1 MVNRP
6 FLVVAILSGLC
17 AVPLLL
23 SACQAVQKKK
33 VTSQADLPRF
43 TYPIEMPASQLVQ
56 ADKATFDRFAA
67 SVRADLDRV
76 NRDYD
81 ISDKATQ
88 RELLGVGLDL
98 QQLAGDDRG
107 ALETVTALRQLEDK
121 PSARLVTGL
130 LAKSEAEAA
139 IAARDTTGAAFEQA
153 FTKSYSTAVGA
164 LPWDVVQDSMKAS
177 WAQARLASRA
187 ALIAV
192 ARSDLDPAV
201 AKSHSLNN
209 AQAWQLVD
217 MRKSFALD
225 LPLITQRAGV
235 LGAYVTAHNIVK
247 PDIWAAREV
256 TLTPRDALT
265 PVLVGIWDQGVDVS
279 IFGDNVFS
287 DTHATASG
295 THGLAFLDD
304 GGPSQSWLYPLTP
317 AQQSEYPTFRDELQG
332 RVDLESGIDSPE
344 AQALMRRMQSYTPEQ
359 LHERRELQKILGGY
373 ACGGNLGAGQSGNP
387 AGRCALQRSTS

>member
-177 WAQARLASRA
+177 WAQARL
-187 ALIAV
+187 
-192 ARSDLDPAV
+192 
-201 AKSHSLNN
+201 
-209 AQAWQLVD
+209 
-217 MRKSFALD
+217 
-225 LPLITQRAGV
+225 
-235 LGAYVTAHNIVK
+235 
-247 PDIWAAREV
+247 
-256 TLTPRDALT
+256 
-265 PVLVGIWDQGVDVS
+265 
-279 IFGDNVFS
+279 
-287 DTHATASG
+287 
-295 THGLAFLDD
+295 
-304 GGPSQSWLYPLTP
+304 
-317 AQQSEYPTFRDELQG
+317 
-332 RVDLESGIDSPE
+332 
-344 AQALMRRMQSYTPEQ
+344 
-359 LHERRELQKILGGY
+359 
-373 ACGGNLGAGQSGNP
+373 
-387 AGRCALQRSTS
+387 